1 MLSVLGLCAWLAAAD
16 PLPPPPPQVF
26 SNDTVLATVT
36 GERVAE
42 VSFVAAHCAALQR
55 HLEFT
60 LNLPPVPGPVARVEL
75 GDVPGLPPVETRVVG
90 GAVLLFVRLGSPQE
104 APERAAQAAA

>member
-16 PLPPPPPQVF
+16 PLPPPPPQVY

-42 VSFVAAHCAALQR
+42 VSFVAAHCTALQR
-55 HLEFT
+55 HLEFA
-60 LNLPPVPGPVARVEL
+60 LNLPPVPGPVAL
-75 GDVPGLPPVETRVVG
+75 IDIGDVPKLAPVDTSLV
-90 GAVLLFVRLGSPQE
+90 AVRS
-104 APERAAQAAA
+104 